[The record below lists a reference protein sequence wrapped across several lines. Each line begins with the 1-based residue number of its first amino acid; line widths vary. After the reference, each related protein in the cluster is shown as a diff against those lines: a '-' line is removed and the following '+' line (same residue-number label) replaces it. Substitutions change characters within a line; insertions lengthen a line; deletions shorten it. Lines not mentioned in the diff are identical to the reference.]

1 MRVRGKQR
9 EMAMQRLDL
18 QSEIKKEQKARADL
32 EAEIVAL
39 KGRVKA
45 ANAHI
50 QRLRKE
56 RDSGVGRDQK
66 ERRNLDID
74 RRALQASRAARA
86 AIRVHS
92 LAAAATAVLH
102 RRVQTPFCCQQDQL
116 QAVQEQ
122 CAAAHETNDNLQRA
136 QVTLAEERQL
146 VALENEELQ
155 AVHTQL
161 TQQLQARIVDLE
173 QELDGF
179 DRRLRFEM
187 QVEGRSAE

>member
-102 RRVQTPFCCQQDQL
+102 RR
-116 QAVQEQ
+116 
-122 CAAAHETNDNLQRA
+122 
-136 QVTLAEERQL
+136 
-146 VALENEELQ
+146 
-155 AVHTQL
+155 
-161 TQQLQARIVDLE
+161 I
-173 QELDGF
+173 
-179 DRRLRFEM
+179 
-187 QVEGRSAE
+187 